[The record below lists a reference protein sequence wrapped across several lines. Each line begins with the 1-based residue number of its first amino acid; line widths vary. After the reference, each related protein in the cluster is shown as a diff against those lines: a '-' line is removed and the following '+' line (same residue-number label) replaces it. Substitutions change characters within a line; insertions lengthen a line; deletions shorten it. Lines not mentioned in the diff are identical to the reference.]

1 MGPMAWI
8 TKNSAGAKV
17 ERRPEPYLTPRMRER
32 LSVEVLPR
40 FETRLAALLPVL
52 HEVQHEWGWIPPQA
66 LMEVAEFLGLKP
78 ADVLDTASFYEEYWL
93 RPKGRRLI
101 QVCRSVACEFCGQP
115 AITDAIREY
124 LGIDVGET
132 TPDGMFTL
140 VELECLGACDLAPVA
155 LIDDRLHERLT
166 PELVRKAID
175 EARNEGH

>member
-1 MGPMAWI
+1 
-8 TKNSAGAKV
+8 
-17 ERRPEPYLTPRMRER
+17 
-32 LSVEVLPR
+32 
-40 FETRLAALLPVL
+40 
-52 HEVQHEWGWIPPQA
+52 
-66 LMEVAEFLGLKP
+66 
-78 ADVLDTASFYEEYWL
+78 
-93 RPKGRRLI
+93 
-101 QVCRSVACEFCGQP
+101 VACEFCGQP

-166 PELVRKAID
+166 PESVRKAID